1 MRKEI
6 APMCETFIRM
16 RALSEQ
22 LSRTETSQ
30 LGPVPTLENSKAEE
44 VGDKRKAET
53 QGISSQK
60 KEDGSCQEKEGIS
73 SQKKEDGSSQEKEAC
88 IGHNCFCSPAECDAG
103 MFSETN
109 GWRRVMLFAS
119 DCLAKLRATSAA
131 QA

>member
-1 MRKEI
+1 MLSHGASVRKEI

-22 LSRTETSQ
+22 VSRTETSQ
-30 LGPVPTLENSKAEE
+30 LGPVPTLENSKAKE

-53 QGISSQK
+53 QGIF
-60 KEDGSCQEKEGIS
+60 